1 LIVAGTTFGFS
12 VAELGGKRCAW
23 SEMQDARRSA
33 TSGWGLHVGFP
44 HSVDLASKTAVTWID
59 VVHWGSR
66 APAWS
71 GASNQTSKPRAA
83 DTTLVPPVPI
93 QAIAADDVAH
103 AIASVAIGPP
113 VNGIVEVAGPD
124 RLRLDE
130 LLRVV
135 LRARAD
141 SRPVIA
147 DPSARYF
154 GRLALAEETLIP
166 GDDAI
171 VGPTGLSE
179 WLRAVQR
186 DER

>member
-1 LIVAGTTFGFS
+1 
-12 VAELGGKRCAW
+12 
-23 SEMQDARRSA
+23 
-33 TSGWGLHVGFP
+33 
-44 HSVDLASKTAVTWID
+44 
-59 VVHWGSR
+59 
-66 APAWS
+66 
-71 GASNQTSKPRAA
+71 
-83 DTTLVPPVPI
+83 VPI

-154 GRLALAEETLIP
+154 GRLALAEKALIP

-186 DER
+186 DERLESRLPRPSAAAPMRRALHVVGERRSKVGS